1 MINMKEVLFG
11 IVIMYVI
18 IRIMIWILGG
28 VKTKNRK

>member
-11 IVIMYVI
+11 IVVMYVI